1 MGVCGDK
8 PWVGSGEF
16 MKKIVCD
23 IETYSDVDLLKC
35 GVYKYA
41 SSENFEILLFSY
53 SVDGSEVQT
62 VDVASGEK
70 IPDDILKALIDENIE
85 KWAYNVNFERVCLSA
100 FLRRNYPELLSEY
113 DTYSIP
119 EDSVSGFLASS
130 SWYCS
135 QLAAIYL
142 GLPLSLA
149 SVGEVL
155 KIEEQKMTEGKRLID
170 YFSKPA
176 RNGTRHLPS
185 DAPDKWET
193 YKAYNKRDVEAE
205 MAIDRKV
212 ERFPVPQS
220 VWDEY
225 HLSEEI
231 NDRGIQL
238 DMDFVSRAIATDE
251 QSRTELTARLKEL
264 TGLENPNSVAQMK
277 QWLADNGVETESLG
291 KADVQEL
298 LKAGGLS
305 PEIEEVLLLRQQSA
319 KSSVK
324 KYTAMQNAVGEDG
337 RARGMFFF
345 YGANRTGRFAGRLI
359 QLQNLPQNHI
369 TDLEEAR
376 VLVKSGDFGAL
387 ELLYD
392 NIPDTLSQLVR
403 TAFVPK
409 QGMKFIVADFS
420 AIEARVIAWLAGEQW
435 RMNAFANG
443 EDIYCAS
450 ASKMFGVP
458 VVKHG
463 VNGHLRQKGKVA
475 ELACGYGG
483 SVGAMKAMGG
493 SDLGLSDEELK
504 QIVTD
509 WRTASPNIVKLWWDV
524 DNAAKK
530 AVRKKEITAT
540 HGLQFSYQSGILFIR
555 LPSGRSL
562 AYVKPRIEENAFGGE
577 SITYEGVGATK
588 KWERIESYGPKFVE
602 NCLAKGTLVITDCG
616 LIPIEKITDDMK
628 IWDGVE
634 WVSHDGLIVQGRKD
648 TINVDGIRMTP
659 EHKILTKK
667 GWIEC
672 GKAEGFN
679 WSDVSLPD
687 RSSKGRGQQAGENA
701 VALQMCLWESDCCFS
716 KKSKSGEIPT
726 KILWVHEKRI
736 NQQGKY
742 NTWNEPS
749 SCLGC
754 LAFDE
759 TALYRLESSCI
770 SQLWW
775 QRDFCVS
782 ALDGKFRE
790 LLVGYGRNVAERTGH
805 RQDRQQ
811 QGVQPGK
818 LSLGNQKAEQQKQ
831 TKQSNGNNLIRK
843 DDTLGTFR
851 KDWDWSNNTTLSPE
865 SWMESRIVIDRTRFQ
880 EYVYDIRNCG
890 SRHRFAVW
898 NGKRACIVSN
908 CVQGIARDLLMNS
921 MMALRSC
928 FIVAHI
934 HDELIIEA
942 DKRMS
947 LEVLC
952 EQMARVPDWAEGLLL
967 RADGYECEFYRKD

>member
-1 MGVCGDK
+1 
-8 PWVGSGEF
+8 VGGGED
-16 MKKIVCD
+16 MKKLVID
-23 IETYSDVDLLKC
+23 IETYSDVDLLRC

-85 KWAYNVNFERVCLSA
+85 KWAYNVNYERVCLSA
-100 FLRRNYPELLSEY
+100 YLRRNYPELLREY
-113 DTYSIP
+113 DTYTTP
-119 EDSVSGFLASS
+119 ADSVSGFLAPS

-155 KIEEQKMTEGKRLID
+155 KIEKQKMTEGKRLID
-170 YFSKPA
+170 YFSKP
-176 RNGTRHLPS
+176 TRSGIRHFPS

-205 MAIDRKV
+205 MAIDSKV
-212 ERFPVPQS
+212 ERFPVPQF

-231 NDRGIQL
+231 NDRGIQI
-238 DMDFVSRAIATDE
+238 DMDFVNRAIAANE
-251 QSRTELTARLKEL
+251 QIHTELMSRLKEL

-298 LKAGGLS
+298 LRTGSLS

-359 QLQNLPQNHI
+359 QLQNLPQNRI
-369 TDLEEAR
+369 TDLAEAR
-376 VLVKSGDFGAL
+376 ALVKSGDYKAL
-387 ELLYD
+387 QMLYD
-392 NIPDTLSQLVR
+392 DIPDTLSQLVR

-463 VNGHLRQKGKVA
+463 INGHLRQKGKVA

-530 AVRKKEITAT
+530 AIRKKEITAT

-562 AYVKPRIEENAFGGE
+562 AYVKPRIEMNAFGSE
-577 SITYEGVGATK
+577 SITYEGIGATK
-588 KWERIESYGPKFVE
+588 KWERIETFSGKLVE
-602 NCLAKGTLVITDCG
+602 NI
-616 LIPIEKITDDMK
+616 
-628 IWDGVE
+628 
-634 WVSHDGLIVQGRKD
+634 
-648 TINVDGIRMTP
+648 
-659 EHKILTKK
+659 
-667 GWIEC
+667 
-672 GKAEGFN
+672 
-679 WSDVSLPD
+679 
-687 RSSKGRGQQAGENA
+687 
-701 VALQMCLWESDCCFS
+701 
-716 KKSKSGEIPT
+716 
-726 KILWVHEKRI
+726 
-736 NQQGKY
+736 
-742 NTWNEPS
+742 
-749 SCLGC
+749 
-754 LAFDE
+754 
-759 TALYRLESSCI
+759 
-770 SQLWW
+770 
-775 QRDFCVS
+775 
-782 ALDGKFRE
+782 
-790 LLVGYGRNVAERTGH
+790 
-805 RQDRQQ
+805 
-811 QGVQPGK
+811 
-818 LSLGNQKAEQQKQ
+818 
-831 TKQSNGNNLIRK
+831 
-843 DDTLGTFR
+843 
-851 KDWDWSNNTTLSPE
+851 
-865 SWMESRIVIDRTRFQ
+865 
-880 EYVYDIRNCG
+880 
-890 SRHRFAVW
+890 
-898 NGKRACIVSN
+898 
-908 CVQGIARDLLMNS
+908 VQGIARDLLMNS
-921 MMALRSC
+921 MMTLRSC
-928 FIVAHI
+928 FIVAHV
-934 HDELIIEA
+934 HDEIIIEA

>member
-1 MGVCGDK
+1 
-8 PWVGSGEF
+8 
-16 MKKIVCD
+16 MKKLVID
-23 IETYSDVDLLKC
+23 IETYSDVDLLRC

-85 KWAYNVNFERVCLSA
+85 KWAYNVNYERVCLSA
-100 FLRRNYPELLSEY
+100 YLRRNYPELLREY
-113 DTYSIP
+113 DTYTTP
-119 EDSVSGFLASS
+119 ADSVSGFLAPS

-142 GLPLSLA
+142 GMPLSLA

-155 KIEEQKMTEGKRLID
+155 KIEKQKMTEGKRLID
-170 YFSKPA
+170 YFSKP
-176 RNGTRHLPS
+176 TRSGIRHFPS

-205 MAIDRKV
+205 MAIDCKV
-212 ERFPVPQS
+212 ERFPVPQF

-231 NDRGIQL
+231 NDRGIQI
-238 DMDFVSRAIATDE
+238 DMDFVNRAIAADE
-251 QSRTELTARLKEL
+251 QSRTELMSRLKRL
-264 TGLENPNSVAQMK
+264 TGLKNPNSVTQMK

-359 QLQNLPQNHI
+359 QLQNLPQNRI
-369 TDLEEAR
+369 TDLAEAR
-376 VLVKSGDFGAL
+376 ALVKSGDYKAL
-387 ELLYD
+387 QMLYD
-392 NIPDTLSQLVR
+392 DIPDTLSQLIR

-409 QGMKFIVADFS
+409 QGRKFIVADFS

-562 AYVKPRIEENAFGGE
+562 AYVKPRIEMNAFGSE
-577 SITYEGVGATK
+577 SITYEGIGATK
-588 KWERIESYGPKFVE
+588 KWERIETFSGKLVE
-602 NCLAKGTLVITDCG
+602 NI
-616 LIPIEKITDDMK
+616 
-628 IWDGVE
+628 
-634 WVSHDGLIVQGRKD
+634 
-648 TINVDGIRMTP
+648 
-659 EHKILTKK
+659 
-667 GWIEC
+667 
-672 GKAEGFN
+672 
-679 WSDVSLPD
+679 
-687 RSSKGRGQQAGENA
+687 
-701 VALQMCLWESDCCFS
+701 
-716 KKSKSGEIPT
+716 
-726 KILWVHEKRI
+726 
-736 NQQGKY
+736 
-742 NTWNEPS
+742 
-749 SCLGC
+749 
-754 LAFDE
+754 
-759 TALYRLESSCI
+759 
-770 SQLWW
+770 
-775 QRDFCVS
+775 
-782 ALDGKFRE
+782 
-790 LLVGYGRNVAERTGH
+790 
-805 RQDRQQ
+805 
-811 QGVQPGK
+811 
-818 LSLGNQKAEQQKQ
+818 
-831 TKQSNGNNLIRK
+831 
-843 DDTLGTFR
+843 
-851 KDWDWSNNTTLSPE
+851 
-865 SWMESRIVIDRTRFQ
+865 
-880 EYVYDIRNCG
+880 
-890 SRHRFAVW
+890 
-898 NGKRACIVSN
+898 
-908 CVQGIARDLLMNS
+908 VQGIARDLLMNS
-921 MMALRSC
+921 MMTLRSC
-928 FIVAHI
+928 FIVAHV

>member
-1 MGVCGDK
+1 MRCT
-8 PWVGSGEF
+8 PWVGSGED
-16 MKKIVCD
+16 MKKLVID

-100 FLRRNYPELLSEY
+100 FLRRNYPELLREY

-119 EDSVSGFLASS
+119 EDSVSGFLSPS

-205 MAIDRKV
+205 MAIDSKV
-212 ERFPVPQS
+212 ERFPVPQF

-238 DMDFVSRAIATDE
+238 DMDFVSRAIAADE

-359 QLQNLPQNHI
+359 QLQNLRQNHI
-369 TDLEEAR
+369 TDLAEAR
-376 VLVKSGDFGAL
+376 ALVKSGDYMAL
-387 ELLYD
+387 QMLYD
-392 NIPDTLSQLVR
+392 DIPDTLSQLVR

-443 EDIYCAS
+443 EDIYCTS

-483 SVGAMKAMGG
+483 SVGAMKAKGG

-921 MMALRSC
+921 MMTLRSC
-928 FIVAHI
+928 FITAHV

>member
-1 MGVCGDK
+1 MGVCGDE

-100 FLRRNYPELLSEY
+100 FLRRNYPELLREY

-119 EDSVSGFLASS
+119 EDSVSGFLAPS

-238 DMDFVSRAIATDE
+238 DMDFVNRAITADE

-324 KYTAMQNAVGEDG
+324 KYTAMQNAVGKDG

-369 TDLEEAR
+369 TDLAEAR
-376 VLVKSGDFGAL
+376 ALVKSGDFGAL

-524 DNAAKK
+524 DNAVKK

-742 NTWNEPS
+742 NAWNEPS

-811 QGVQPGK
+811 QGVQPRK

>member
-1 MGVCGDK
+1 M
-8 PWVGSGEF
+8 F

-62 VDVASGEK
+62 VDVASNEK
-70 IPDDILKALIDENIE
+70 IPNDILKALIDENIE
-85 KWAYNVNFERVCLSA
+85 KWAYNVNFERVCLSV
-100 FLRRNYPELLSEY
+100 FLRRNYPELLREY

-119 EDSVSGFLASS
+119 EDSVSGFLDPS

-155 KIEEQKMTEGKRLID
+155 KIDEQKMTEGKRLID

-176 RNGTRHLPS
+176 RNGTRHLPF

-205 MAIDRKV
+205 MAIDSKV

-238 DMDFVSRAIATDE
+238 DMDFVSRAIAADE
-251 QSRTELTARLKEL
+251 QSRTELITRLKEL

-277 QWLADNGVETESLG
+277 QWLADNGVKTESLG

-369 TDLEEAR
+369 TDLAEAR
-376 VLVKSGDFGAL
+376 ALVKSGDFSAL

-420 AIEARVIAWLAGEQW
+420 AIEARVIAWLAGETW

-493 SDLGLSDEELK
+493 SDLGLSDEELR

-530 AVRKKEITAT
+530 AIRKKEPTAT

-588 KWERIESYGPKFVE
+588 KWERIETFSGKLVE
-602 NCLAKGTLVITDCG
+602 NV
-616 LIPIEKITDDMK
+616 
-628 IWDGVE
+628 
-634 WVSHDGLIVQGRKD
+634 
-648 TINVDGIRMTP
+648 
-659 EHKILTKK
+659 
-667 GWIEC
+667 
-672 GKAEGFN
+672 
-679 WSDVSLPD
+679 
-687 RSSKGRGQQAGENA
+687 
-701 VALQMCLWESDCCFS
+701 
-716 KKSKSGEIPT
+716 
-726 KILWVHEKRI
+726 
-736 NQQGKY
+736 
-742 NTWNEPS
+742 
-749 SCLGC
+749 
-754 LAFDE
+754 
-759 TALYRLESSCI
+759 
-770 SQLWW
+770 
-775 QRDFCVS
+775 
-782 ALDGKFRE
+782 
-790 LLVGYGRNVAERTGH
+790 
-805 RQDRQQ
+805 
-811 QGVQPGK
+811 
-818 LSLGNQKAEQQKQ
+818 
-831 TKQSNGNNLIRK
+831 
-843 DDTLGTFR
+843 
-851 KDWDWSNNTTLSPE
+851 
-865 SWMESRIVIDRTRFQ
+865 
-880 EYVYDIRNCG
+880 
-890 SRHRFAVW
+890 
-898 NGKRACIVSN
+898 
-908 CVQGIARDLLMNS
+908 VQGIARDLLMNS
-921 MMALRSC
+921 MMTLRSC

-942 DKRMS
+942 DKGMS

-967 RADGYECEFYRKD
+967 RADGYECEFYKKD

>member
-100 FLRRNYPELLSEY
+100 YLRRNYPELLREY

-119 EDSVSGFLASS
+119 EDSVSGFLDPS

-238 DMDFVSRAIATDE
+238 DMDFVSRAIAADE
-251 QSRTELTARLKEL
+251 QSRTELITRLKEL

-298 LKAGGLS
+298 LKTGGLS

-359 QLQNLPQNHI
+359 QLQNLRQNHI
-369 TDLEEAR
+369 TDLAEAR
-376 VLVKSGDFGAL
+376 ALVKSGDYKAL
-387 ELLYD
+387 QMLYD
-392 NIPDTLSQLVR
+392 DIPDTLSQLVR

-463 VNGHLRQKGKVA
+463 INGHLRQKGKVA
-475 ELACGYGG
+475 ELACIAEGQLVLTNHGLIPIEKVSLNDRLWDGENWVSHDGVVYRGEREVITYDGLTATPDHLVFHMNHYLSFGEIAGKQAEIKGIQKVYDIRNAGRHHRFTVSGKLVHNCGYGG

-602 NCLAKGTLVITDCG
+602 NI
-616 LIPIEKITDDMK
+616 
-628 IWDGVE
+628 
-634 WVSHDGLIVQGRKD
+634 
-648 TINVDGIRMTP
+648 
-659 EHKILTKK
+659 
-667 GWIEC
+667 
-672 GKAEGFN
+672 
-679 WSDVSLPD
+679 
-687 RSSKGRGQQAGENA
+687 
-701 VALQMCLWESDCCFS
+701 
-716 KKSKSGEIPT
+716 
-726 KILWVHEKRI
+726 
-736 NQQGKY
+736 
-742 NTWNEPS
+742 
-749 SCLGC
+749 
-754 LAFDE
+754 
-759 TALYRLESSCI
+759 
-770 SQLWW
+770 
-775 QRDFCVS
+775 
-782 ALDGKFRE
+782 
-790 LLVGYGRNVAERTGH
+790 
-805 RQDRQQ
+805 
-811 QGVQPGK
+811 
-818 LSLGNQKAEQQKQ
+818 
-831 TKQSNGNNLIRK
+831 
-843 DDTLGTFR
+843 
-851 KDWDWSNNTTLSPE
+851 
-865 SWMESRIVIDRTRFQ
+865 
-880 EYVYDIRNCG
+880 
-890 SRHRFAVW
+890 
-898 NGKRACIVSN
+898 
-908 CVQGIARDLLMNS
+908 VQGIARDLLCYS
-921 MMALRSC
+921 MKTLSSC
-928 FIVAHI
+928 FIVATV
-934 HDELIIEA
+934 HDEIIIEA
-942 DKRMS
+942 DNRMS

-952 EQMARVPDWAEGLLL
+952 EQMARVPEWAGGLLL
-967 RADGYECEFYRKD
+967 RADGYECRFYKKD